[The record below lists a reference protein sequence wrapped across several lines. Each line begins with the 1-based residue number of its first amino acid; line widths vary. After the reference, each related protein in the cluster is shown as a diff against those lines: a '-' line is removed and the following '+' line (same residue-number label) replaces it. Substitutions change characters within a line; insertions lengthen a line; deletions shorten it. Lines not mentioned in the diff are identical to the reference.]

1 MKTIVEWFKSLWAR
15 LTKPKAVEVKAEV
28 ESSLVKP
35 VASAPKR
42 AYNKN
47 KSKTLSELLD
57 NLDYSFD
64 AMRIDYADISFLPK
78 NSTEGLKKFGVSVIP
93 EFISNVHEELIGKQ
107 HITKIN
113 KNIKLPTIIFMADNL
128 GEKNHEDDSISP
140 DFFFAIKQKKCPWY
154 VAKKKG
160 TIYNCGFGYRSK
172 KENKILWISFFVT
185 IGEDRQVC
193 TTHQLYHKPIWIPK
207 GKVGY
212 CSRKEQ
218 GGSYTRRQWQ
228 MASWNEENKEVTDS
242 FVCSTIASH
251 FNAWG
256 ERRKMWS
263 TTVQKDGYRA
273 VFYINP
279 KDTKDY
285 FKNRDKVVTVN
296 GTSKRIIHLVEEH
309 ERNYSNGKRTK
320 IREHIRGLS
329 VFSWNDYSCYVTAPE
344 YHADVRGFVSA
355 AETDIDEKDLISGE
369 YVDLNRLAEG
379 LHKVGGKKLN
389 EFNRA

>member
-64 AMRIDYADISFLPK
+64 AMRIDYEDMSFLPK
-78 NSTEGLKKFGVSVIP
+78 REVDGLKKFGVSVMPSFVRQAYEKDIENYTDKVNKEAGLP
-93 EFISNVHEELIGKQ
+93 AILFI
-107 HITKIN
+107 
-113 KNIKLPTIIFMADNL
+113 ADNM
-128 GEKNHEDDSISP
+128 GEKHLEDKDGMYP
-140 DFFFAIKQKKCPWY
+140 DFFFAIKQKKCPWF

-160 TIYNCGFGYRSK
+160 TAYQCGFGYRSRERK
-172 KENKILWISFFVT
+172 KIYWVYFFVT
-185 IGEDRQVC
+185 IDADGTVN
-193 TTHQLYHKPIWIPK
+193 TTHQLHHKPVKTPS
-207 GKVGY
+207 GA
-212 CSRKEQ
+212 
-218 GGSYTRRQWQ
+218 YTRKQWQ
-228 MASWNEENKEVTDS
+228 MSSWDEDNKDITDKAVCFWVTE
-242 FVCSTIASH
+242 H
-251 FNAWG
+251 FNFWG
-256 ERRKMWS
+256 ERRNMWS
-263 TTVQKDGYRA
+263 TTVKKDGHRA
-273 VFYINP
+273 VFYIDP

-309 ERNYSNGKRTK
+309 ERNYSSGKKVK

-329 VFSWNDYSCYVTAPE
+329 VFSWNNYSCYVTAPE
-344 YHADVRGFVSA
+344 YHLDIRTYTTPSEEIEDDTPYRDQYLDLPQLAD
-355 AETDIDEKDLISGE
+355 
-369 YVDLNRLAEG
+369 RLHNIA
-379 LHKVGGKKLN
+379 GKKANELN
-389 EFNRA
+389 HA